1 MNEKIFNLAQHILN
15 GKLIDRSDSEFLFS
29 LGDNFLEDL
38 MYWANRI
45 REKFFGRKIK
55 ICSIVPARLGG
66 CSEDCK
72 FCAQSGGHQTAY
84 SEPKYMSDEEIL
96 EAARTAKKSGAG
108 NFGIVYSGR
117 SLSEKE
123 LVRLE
128 KLISKIRNEIGIE
141 VCGGFGIISGQQAMR
156 LKNAGMSRYNHNL
169 ETSER
174 HFKNIVTRHD
184 YQSRID
190 TIRAAKQA
198 GLGLCVGGIF
208 GLGET
213 DSDRIDMAFLIREL
227 GVDMVPMNFL
237 SPIKGTPLENMPVL
251 KPREILR
258 IIALY
263 RFILPATHFKIA
275 GGRVLNLRDMQ
286 SWIFYAGATSI
297 ISGEKYLTTAGR
309 SVDEDVRMIRDLGLE
324 PELL

>member
-15 GKLIDRSDSEFLFS
+15 GELVDRSDAEFLFS
-29 LGDNFLEDL
+29 LGDGSLEDL

-45 REKFFGRKIK
+45 REKFFGKKIK

-72 FCAQSGGHQTAY
+72 FCAQSGSHQTAY
-84 SEPKYMSDEEIL
+84 SEPKYMSDEEII
-96 EAARTAKKSGAG
+96 EAAKAAKKSGVG
-108 NFGIVYSGR
+108 HFGIVYSGR
-117 SLSEKE
+117 SLSERD

-128 KLISKIRNEIGIE
+128 GLISKIRNEIGIE
-141 VCGGFGIISGQQAMR
+141 VCGGFGIISVQQAMR

-190 TIRAAKQA
+190 TIKTAKKA

-213 DSDRIDMAFLIREL
+213 DCDRIDMALLIREL

-237 SPIKGTPLENMPVL
+237 SPIKGTLLENMPVL

-263 RFILPATHFKIA
+263 RFILPTTHFKIA
-275 GGRVLNLRDMQ
+275 GGRVLNLRDAQ

-309 SVDEDVRMIRDLGLE
+309 LVDEDVRMIRDLGLE
-324 PELL
+324 AELI

>member
-1 MNEKIFNLAQHILN
+1 MNEKITKLAQQITD
-15 GKLIDRSDSEFLFS
+15 GGFIGRDDIEFLFS
-29 LGDNFLEDL
+29 LGDDSLEDL

-45 REKFFGRKIK
+45 REKFFGKKIK

-72 FCAQSGGHQTAY
+72 FCAQSGGHQTSY

-96 EAARTAKKSGAG
+96 EAAKAAKKCGVG
-108 NFGIVYSGR
+108 HFGIVYSGR

-123 LVRLE
+123 LIRLE
-128 KLISKIRNEIGIE
+128 KIIPKIKNEIGID
-141 VCGGFGIISGQQAMR
+141 VCGGFGIITDQQALR

-174 HFKNIVTRHD
+174 HFKNIVTKHD

-190 TIRAAKQA
+190 TIKTAKKA

-213 DSDRIDMAFLIREL
+213 DSDRIDMALLIREL

-258 IIALY
+258 IIVLY
-263 RFILPATHFKIA
+263 RFILPMTHFKIA
-275 GGRVLNLRDMQ
+275 GGRVLNLRDVQ
-286 SWIFYAGATSI
+286 SWIFYAGATAI

-309 SVDEDVRMIRDLGLE
+309 SVEQDVQMIRDLGME
-324 PELL
+324 PELI

>member
-1 MNEKIFNLAQHILN
+1 MNEKIAKLAQQIID
-15 GKLIDRSDSEFLFS
+15 GKLIDRADIDFLFS
-29 LGDNFLEDL
+29 LGDNSLEDL

-55 ICSIVPARLGG
+55 ICSIIPARLGG

-72 FCAQSGGHQTAY
+72 FCAQSDGHQTSY
-84 SEPKYMSDEEIL
+84 SEPKYMADKEIL
-96 EAARTAKKSGAG
+96 ESAKTAKQSGVQ

-128 KLISKIRNEIGIE
+128 KLIPKIKTEIGIE
-141 VCGGFGIISGQQAMR
+141 VCGGFGIITDEQAIR

-169 ETSER
+169 ETSEK
-174 HFKNIVTRHD
+174 HFKNIVTKHD
-184 YQSRID
+184 YQSRIN
-190 TIRAAKQA
+190 TIKTAKKA

-213 DSDRIDMAFLIREL
+213 DSDRIDMALLIREL

-237 SPIKGTPLENMPVL
+237 SPIKGTPLENMPIL

-258 IIALY
+258 LIALY
-263 RFILPATHFKIA
+263 RFVLPATHFKIA

-286 SWIFYAGATSI
+286 SWIFYAGATAI

-309 SVDEDVRMIRDLGLE
+309 AVDEDVQMINDLGLKA
-324 PELL
+324 ELI